1 MDFVVFILRKGI
13 VKYDLKQGKGLQ
25 IDVIFKEATAQL
37 QTFIALQQDSAF
49 VQLTQFAPY
58 AIWFEVLYDI
68 FFALKN
74 SKDSK

>member
-37 QTFIALQQDSAF
+37 QTFIAL
-49 VQLTQFAPY
+49 
-58 AIWFEVLYDI
+58 
-68 FFALKN
+68 
-74 SKDSK
+74 